1 MYNHISNFQQ
11 SLQPKQ
17 AAEGLMF
24 LIRLIQKPA
33 KMTHFKNNNKPCQIF
48 NHNKESEG
56 RPIYFFFY
64 TLHLSAWPERH
75 VQMPA
80 ICSST
85 KWSPRRLPPWLPPR
99 TAPPGWWKSSLL
111 AGAGDGSRLGAG
123 LWRGCIPGSALLCC
137 PCFSRLDCSSPTHS
151 SKGTCLKQGEETKD
165 LQDSMGKHRASSLPS
180 LLRGKNVFFFP
191 PLYSV

>member
-1 MYNHISNFQQ
+1 MWNFQQ

-64 TLHLSAWPERH
+64 TLHLLAWPERH
-75 VQMPA
+75 AQMPA

-85 KWSPRRLPPWLPPR
+85 KWSLRSLPPWLPSR
-99 TAPPGWWKSSLL
+99 TARPGWWNCSLL
-111 AGAGDGSRLGAG
+111 AEAVDGSRLEAPTWE
-123 LWRGCIPGSALLCC
+123 LGCGGDVSRCLPYYAVYVLADLTAPLQPTAPRESA
-137 PCFSRLDCSSPTHS
+137 
-151 SKGTCLKQGEETKD
+151 
-165 LQDSMGKHRASSLPS
+165 
-180 LLRGKNVFFFP
+180 
-191 PLYSV
+191 